1 LLISIWHSN
10 CLFNF
15 VRHEISAILNF
26 RKERTACPIL
36 LKNKIY
42 PRMKQI
48 ALVVIALITF
58 SCSQAQKTSFSKE
71 ALAEKLLTVDGGQTS
86 FKNILKKY
94 KGKTLVIEVWA
105 SWCGDCVKAMP
116 KVKELQA
123 NNPDVSYL
131 FLSADKTAEKWKIGI
146 EKHELKGD
154 HFMMNDGMKGVF
166 GKAIDLDWIPRY
178 IIIDKTGKIVL
189 YRAIETDFDKI
200 NETLKS
206 LKQA

>member
-1 LLISIWHSN
+1 MKQLVILLIA
-10 CLFNF
+10 F
-15 VRHEISAILNF
+15 A
-26 RKERTACPIL
+26 
-36 LKNKIY
+36 
-42 PRMKQI
+42 
-48 ALVVIALITF
+48 TF
-58 SCSQAQKTSFSKE
+58 SCTNAQKSSFSKE
-71 ALAEKLLTVDGGQTS
+71 ALSEKLLSTDEKQVT
-86 FKNILKKY
+86 FKEILNKY

-131 FLSADKTAEKWKIGI
+131 FLSADKTADKWKIGI

-154 HFMMNDGMKGVF
+154 HYMMNDGMKGVF

-178 IIIDKTGKIVL
+178 IIINKTGKIVL

-200 NETLKS
+200 SETLKS
-206 LKQA
+206 LK